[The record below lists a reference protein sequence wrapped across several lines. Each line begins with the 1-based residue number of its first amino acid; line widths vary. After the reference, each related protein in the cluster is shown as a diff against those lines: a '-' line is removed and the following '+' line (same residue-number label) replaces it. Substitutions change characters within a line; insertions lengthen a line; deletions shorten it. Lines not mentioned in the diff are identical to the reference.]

1 MKEIGLAI
9 TMFFNSLLGGV
20 DPQLSN
26 DRGAIESI
34 KKEIKILQRDIEWET
49 VTTSDYATRWVKIK
63 KINDRIDKLKADIKT
78 IEKRAQLKE
87 KWAAEDSLEI
97 IKKYPPIEL
106 KLEKPSQSKDDDSM
120 KI

>member
-1 MKEIGLAI
+1 MKEIVLSI

-49 VTTSDYATRWVKIK
+49 VTT
-63 KINDRIDKLKADIKT
+63 
-78 IEKRAQLKE
+78 
-87 KWAAEDSLEI
+87 I
-97 IKKYPPIEL
+97 II
-106 KLEKPSQSKDDDSM
+106 
-120 KI
+120 

>member
-1 MKEIGLAI
+1 MKEIVLSI

-97 IKKYPPIEL
+97 IKKYPPLEL
-106 KLEKPSQSKDDDSM
+106 KPEVKDDNSM